1 MTAPILVTG
10 GTGTLDKHV
19 VPALLTVGRAVRML
33 TRQTREAQE
42 RLEFVKGDLSSG
54 EGIEAAVEGAEIVMD
69 CAGSS

>member
-1 MTAPILVTG
+1 MSSRRCWQWGARSGCSP
-10 GTGTLDKHV
+10 
-19 VPALLTVGRAVRML
+19 
-33 TRQTREAQE
+33 RQTREAQE